1 MYIKFSAGQNHLC
14 GADQRVK
21 FRTMCRAFGWAERV
35 VRICVC
41 MLSHFSHVR
50 LLDPIG
56 CSPSGFSAHGILQAR
71 ILDWVAMPPPTQ
83 GLNPHLFCP
92 CIGRWVLYHLC
103 HLGSHV
109 WWKIMKAGGLDKF
122 V

>member
-1 MYIKFSAGQNHLC
+1 
-14 GADQRVK
+14 
-21 FRTMCRAFGWAERV
+21 MCRAFGWAERV

-56 CSPSGFSAHGILQAR
+56 CSLSGFSAHGILQAR

-83 GLNPHLFCP
+83 GLNHISFAPAL
-92 CIGRWVLYHLC
+92 
-103 HLGSHV
+103 
-109 WWKIMKAGGLDKF
+109 AGGFFTTCATWEAMSGGK
-122 V
+122 